1 MAVTRA
7 ALAICFLLS
16 LATIAT
22 ADYYSPSTPPVYTP
36 PAYKPTHPPPVYTR
50 PVHKPTLPPP
60 VYTTPAHKP
69 TLPPPVY
76 TPPTYKP
83 TLPPPVYTPPTY
95 KPKPTL
101 PPPVYKPTL
110 SPPVYTKPTIPP
122 PVYTPPVYKPTLSP
136 PVYTKPTLPPPVYT
150 PPAYKPTLP
159 PPVYTPPVYK
169 PTLSP
174 PVYKPTLSPP
184 VYKKYTSYSH
194 TTPYVP
200 KPTYTPPTKPYVPE
214 ILKVVDGI
222 ILCKN
227 GYETYPIQGAKAKI
241 VCSEPGSYGQSK
253 KDVVI
258 YSDPTDSKG
267 YFHVSLTSIKD
278 LLHCRVKLYTS
289 PVETCNN
296 PTNVNKGLTGVPL
309 SMYGYRYHSDKNLK
323 IFSVGPFYFTG
334 HKAAP
339 TTPKY

>member
-1 MAVTRA
+1 MAITRVSV
-7 ALAICFLLS
+7 AICLLFS

-22 ADYYSPSTPPVYTP
+22 ADYYTPSSPPV
-36 PAYKPTHPPPVYTR
+36 HQSPV
-50 PVHKPTLPPP
+50 
-60 VYTTPAHKP
+60 HKP

-76 TPPTYKP
+76 TPPTH
-83 TLPPPVYTPPTY
+83 
-95 KPKPTL
+95 KPTL
-101 PPPVYKPTL
+101 PPPVYKHTL

-122 PVYTPPVYKPTLSP
+122 PVYTPPVYKPTVSP

-150 PPAYKPTLP
+150 PPVYKPTLP
-159 PPVYTPPVYK
+159 PPVYKKSPSYSPPSYVPTPTTYTPPTK
-169 PTLSP
+169 
-174 PVYKPTLSPP
+174 
-184 VYKKYTSYSH
+184 
-194 TTPYVP
+194 PYVP

-214 ILKVVDGI
+214 ILKAVDGI

-227 GYETYPIQGAKAKI
+227 GYQTYPIQGAKAKI
-241 VCSEPGSYGQSK
+241 VCSEAGSYEKGK

-267 YFHVSLTSIKD
+267 YFHVVLTNIKD

-323 IFSVGPFYFTG
+323 IFNVGPFYFTG